1 MPEIA
6 RFYGIVIRIFYE
18 FGRHQQPHFHAVYS
32 GYQASFTI
40 DPPALLAGT
49 MPRKQ
54 LHLILA
60 WAELHQEALLENWK
74 LAEQQL
80 PLNRI
85 EGLGS
90 L

>member
-6 RFYGIVIRIFYE
+6 RFYGIVIRIYYE
-18 FGRHQQPHFHAVYS
+18 AGRHHQPHFHAVY
-32 GYQASFTI
+32 GEYEASFTI

-60 WAELHQEALLENWK
+60 WAELNQEALMENWQ
-74 LAEQQL
+74 LATQGQ
-80 PLNRI
+80 PPRKI
-85 EGLGS
+85 SGL
-90 L
+90 

>member
-1 MPEIA
+1 MPEVS
-6 RFYGIVIRIFYE
+6 RFHGIIIRIFYE
-18 FGRHQQPHFHAVYS
+18 TGRHRVPHFHAVYS
-32 GYQASFTI
+32 DYIASFTM

-60 WAELHQEALLENWK
+60 WAELHQEELMEDWL

-80 PLNRI
+80 PLHKI
-85 EGLGS
+85 EGLR
-90 L
+90 